1 MNLNRSS
8 SFVGVSLLALGALL
22 TGCREDPPAPPEVCT
37 SVAPEST
44 QVDTGGLTL
53 HAVTQG
59 CGKPIVFL
67 HGFPAFSF
75 TWEPIQSRLASEFS
89 TFAPDQRGFAP
100 SPVPQGVSHYE
111 LPRLME
117 DAVGFIRAVSD
128 EPVVLVTHDW
138 GAAVGWMVA
147 SKHPELV
154 RGLVV
159 VNGPHPDTFRREIR
173 ENEAQKKAAQYMNFF
188 MSSSAEG
195 ALTANNSEGLA
206 RVVRPYVTPEV
217 EQRYR
222 QAWAQPGTVT
232 GGLNWYR
239 ANLVQGPNVGPSFP
253 SNVSVSMPVHVIWG
267 LKDDA
272 LLPGN
277 LVGLEAFTPKLTVRE
292 LPNSGHWPM
301 YQEADLIA
309 EDIRTFING
318 LP

>member
-1 MNLNRSS
+1 MTLNRFS
-8 SFVGVSLLALGALL
+8 SFLGVSLLGLGALL
-22 TGCREDPPAPPEVCT
+22 SGCREEPPAPPEACT

-44 QVDTGGLTL
+44 QVTTPGLTL
-53 HAVTQG
+53 HAVKQG
-59 CGKPIVFL
+59 CGKPVVFL

-75 TWEPIQSRLASEFS
+75 TWEPIQSRLASDFS

-100 SPVPQGVSHYE
+100 SPVPEGVSNYE
-111 LPRLME
+111 LPKLTE
-117 DAVGFIRAVSD
+117 DAAGFIRAVSN

-138 GAAVGWMVA
+138 GSAVGWMVA

-159 VNGPHPDTFRREIR
+159 VNGPHPDTFTREIR

-188 MSSSAEG
+188 MSASADA
-195 ALTANNSEGLA
+195 ALTANNSEALA

-239 ANLVQGPNVGPSFP
+239 ANLVQGPNVGPAFP
-253 SNVSVSMPVHVIWG
+253 SNVTVTMPVLVFWG
-267 LKDDA
+267 MKDDA

-277 LVGLEAFTPKLTVRE
+277 LVGLEAFAPKVTVHQ

-301 YQEADLIA
+301 YQDADFIA
-309 EDIRTFING
+309 GEIRAFANG